1 MLVEDLEHDGVPP
14 TTTPV
19 ITQPINIDSTRAA
32 STSSSPST
40 SPSPTATSPPQ
51 QLQQQEAEGGTRDST
66 TANWVLLRPS
76 SRRISTSPR
85 SQQQLAAKMEL
96 AAQIAA
102 ENSIMAQPPTTTTTT
117 APTTTTTAEPEPS
130 EQAGAAPGAS
140 HELDYSDD
148 DDDDALACV
157 VDADGPVTL
166 AVVEQQAADAERRTR
181 SWLGRLSSALI
192 PEETLRTMSQVN
204 MLFGIFFHDIEEAKM
219 DVIMGLL
226 LLSCMAPRPCCTIP
240 PIRERDRERHTRS
253 LTRVCLARLTRS
265 LFCVCA
271 QRRTRCLTSHQE

>member
-130 EQAGAAPGAS
+130 EQAAAPGAS